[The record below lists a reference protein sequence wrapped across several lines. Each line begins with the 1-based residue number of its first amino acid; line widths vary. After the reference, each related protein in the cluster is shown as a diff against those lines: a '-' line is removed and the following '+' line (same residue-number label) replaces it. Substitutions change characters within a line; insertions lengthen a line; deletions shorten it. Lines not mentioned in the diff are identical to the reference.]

1 MAVEFEGKPVETSD
15 SGYLA
20 DIDTWNTGL
29 AQILASRESIELTE
43 RHWDVINFLRGEYFE
58 NNQTQPNTR
67 AIVKAM
73 SAQWGEKIS
82 QKDLYM
88 KSRKKTCTCC
98 SRAILRNR
106 AAKSRASPK
115 ADVRAGIETGAGGML
130 QRSYIDLRDQS
141 HIAE

>member
-1 MAVEFEGKPVETSD
+1 MYRRSKELMLTQLKDYAMAVEFEGKPVETSD

-20 DIDTWNTGL
+20 DIDSWNTGL
-29 AQILASRESIELTE
+29 AQILASGESIELTE

-88 KSRKKTCTCC
+88 LFPGDPSKQGGKIAGLPESRRK
-98 SRAILRNR
+98 
-106 AAKSRASPK
+106 
-115 ADVRAGIETGAGGML
+115 GG
-130 QRSYIDLRDQS
+130 Y
-141 HIAE
+141 